1 MHIHHNFIPSVSN
14 QLALELPPDA
24 SDMGL
29 HLQPP
34 FAPQSP
40 LPVRL
45 CSSMIYLQLMGN
57 ADQSL
62 ASAGG
67 KDHLAWCISLTKEGQ

>member
-1 MHIHHNFIPSVSN
+1 MSN
-14 QLALELPPDA
+14 QLPLELPPDA

-29 HLQPP
+29 HRQPP
-34 FAPQSP
+34 YAPQPP

-62 ASAGG
+62 ASGGG
-67 KDHLAWCISLTKEGQ
+67 KDRLVP